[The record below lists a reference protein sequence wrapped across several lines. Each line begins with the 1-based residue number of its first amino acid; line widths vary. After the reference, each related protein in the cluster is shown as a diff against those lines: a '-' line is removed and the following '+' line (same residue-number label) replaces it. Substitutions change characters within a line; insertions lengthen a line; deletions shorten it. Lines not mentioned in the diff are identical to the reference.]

1 MLILPYK
8 HLAERFAP
16 INEPFL
22 PLPTLFLVSTQWRA
36 MEKHL
41 QACANRPVSVA
52 LKPVRIQTSTMC
64 LNFSLYGTQPLS
76 LPHSATVLCP
86 SFLKQLVPLSLDFR
100 LLGCPTISALMGSRK
115 VDFINCFF
123 LLLEQQGIT
132 LFPPVFYTPVRSGI
146 HDK

>member
-1 MLILPYK
+1 
-8 HLAERFAP
+8 
-16 INEPFL
+16 
-22 PLPTLFLVSTQWRA
+22 

-41 QACANRPVSVA
+41 QVQTPVSSA
-52 LKPVRIQTSTMC
+52 LKPVRIQTSAMC
-64 LNFSLYGTQPLS
+64 SNFSLYGTQSPS

-123 LLLEQQGIT
+123 LLLVVKQGIT
-132 LFPPVFYTPVRSGI
+132 FSPQFSVSSSEVEFMINRILTWPSHLNTSVTSLLLPRS
-146 HDK
+146 